1 MTSWRDAASPQVQA
15 DLDGLLQPALG
26 FAQQC
31 LQERGEF
38 YPYAV
43 ILSMSGEQ
51 EMFMAEVPSEQ
62 RQAPSVIDAITRD
75 LAGQR
80 DSYRAVAVVADV
92 RIQDASDAIRVTLE
106 HREGHV
112 LAVLL
117 PYSRRKFSGGYVFAE
132 LRGSTA
138 TPSVW

>member
-1 MTSWRDAASPQVQA
+1 
-15 DLDGLLQPALG
+15 
-26 FAQQC
+26 
-31 LQERGEF
+31 
-38 YPYAV
+38 
-43 ILSMSGEQ
+43 
-51 EMFMAEVPSEQ
+51 MFMAEVPSEQ